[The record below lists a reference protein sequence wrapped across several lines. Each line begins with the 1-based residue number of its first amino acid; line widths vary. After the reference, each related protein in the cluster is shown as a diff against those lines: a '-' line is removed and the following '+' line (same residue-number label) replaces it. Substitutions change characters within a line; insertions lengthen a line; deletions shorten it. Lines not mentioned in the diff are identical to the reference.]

1 MDSISALSWLGI
13 GQKLR
18 GTERTR
24 GLPGLSHGVF
34 SLRQFQL
41 LGELIPG
48 MKSGDCMHLH
58 TYTFLR
64 FVTHNLVAVLFELAF
79 SDSRAQLPALPVWYT
94 TSGHNPHPVMHHGV
108 STIYRG
114 QWVLPVSNCRQV
126 GSSRNAMLCSF
137 CLWEKKKELLGHTK
151 RVMSLAG
158 GDFPWIRLN

>member
-18 GTERTR
+18 GTEWTR

-48 MKSGDCMHLH
+48 MKSGDSMRLD

-64 FVTHNLVAVLFELAF
+64 FMTHNLVAVLFELAHL
-79 SDSRAQLPALPVWYT
+79 R
-94 TSGHNPHPVMHHGV
+94 V
-108 STIYRG
+108 SS
-114 QWVLPVSNCRQV
+114 LAS
-126 GSSRNAMLCSF
+126 GSSGVVYNV
-137 CLWEKKKELLGHTK
+137 G
-151 RVMSLAG
+151 
-158 GDFPWIRLN
+158 P